1 MGWRRTDEESA
12 VETNGSNAPRT
23 LWAYA
28 YEIVP
33 PKTSDHMKVIEA
45 FLEEE
50 FAQAKQAARTWR
62 GHLVCEQQVTHIL
75 VVSDTPDQGG
85 EANRRLER
93 LLETLEAGFSRTV
106 PMPLSDDDPAPP
118 APRP

>member
-1 MGWRRTDEESA
+1 MK
-12 VETNGSNAPRT
+12 TNGSNPPKA

-33 PKTSDHMKVIEA
+33 PKTADHMKVIEA

-50 FAQAKQAARTWR
+50 HAQAKQTARTWR
-62 GHLVCEQQVTHIL
+62 GQLVCEQQVTHIL
-75 VVSDTPDQGG
+75 VVSDTPDQSG
-85 EANRRLER
+85 EVNRRLER
-93 LLETLEAGFSRTV
+93 RLKALKAGYSRTV
-106 PMPLSDDDPAPP
+106 PMALSDDNPAPS

>member
-1 MGWRRTDEESA
+1 M
-12 VETNGSNAPRT
+12 ETNGRNAPNAPKA

-33 PKTSDHMKVIEA
+33 PKTADHMKVIEA

-50 FAQAKQAARTWR
+50 HTQARETARTWR
-62 GHLVCEQQVTHIL
+62 GQLVCEEQVTHIL
-75 VVSDTPDQGG
+75 VVSDTPEQDS
-85 EANRRLER
+85 EVNLRLER
-93 LLETLEAGFSRTV
+93 RLTALKAGFSRTA
-106 PMPLSDDDPAPP
+106 PMQLSGDGDPAPN

>member
-1 MGWRRTDEESA
+1 M
-12 VETNGSNAPRT
+12 ETNGSNAPKT

-33 PKTSDHMKVIEA
+33 PKTADHMKVIEA

-50 FAQAKQAARTWR
+50 HAQAKQTARTWR
-62 GHLVCEQQVTHIL
+62 GQLVCEQQVTHIL

-85 EANRRLER
+85 EINRRLER
-93 LLETLEAGFSRTV
+93 RLKALKAGYSRTV
-106 PMPLSDDDPAPP
+106 PMALSDDNPAPP

>member
-1 MGWRRTDEESA
+1 M
-12 VETNGSNAPRT
+12 ETKGPGPPKN

-28 YEIVP
+28 YEIAP
-33 PKTSDHMKVIEA
+33 PKTADHMKVIEA

-50 FAQAKQAARTWR
+50 YAQAKQAARTWR

-93 LLETLEAGFSRTV
+93 HLKALKAGFSRTV
-106 PMPLSDDDPAPP
+106 PMPLSDDDPAFP

>member
-1 MGWRRTDEESA
+1 M
-12 VETNGSNAPRT
+12 ETNGPNAPKT

-33 PKTSDHMKVIEA
+33 PKTADHMKVIEA

-50 FAQAKQAARTWR
+50 HAQARATARMWR
-62 GHLVCEQQVTHIL
+62 GQLVCEEQVTHIL
-75 VVSDTPDQGG
+75 VVSDTPEQDS
-85 EANRRLER
+85 EVNLRLER
-93 LLETLEAGFSRTV
+93 RLMALRAGFSRTA
-106 PMPLSDDDPAPP
+106 PMQLSGDDDPAPK

>member
-1 MGWRRTDEESA
+1 M
-12 VETNGSNAPRT
+12 ETNGTSPPKN

-33 PKTSDHMKVIEA
+33 PKTADHMKVIEA

-50 FAQAKQAARTWR
+50 HAQAKQTARTWR
-62 GHLVCEQQVTHIL
+62 GQLVCEQQVTHIL
-75 VVSDTPDQGG
+75 VVADSPDQGG
-85 EANRRLER
+85 EINRRLER
-93 LLETLEAGFSRTV
+93 RLKALKTGFSRTV

>member
-1 MGWRRTDEESA
+1 M
-12 VETNGSNAPRT
+12 ETNGSNASKN

-33 PKTSDHMKVIEA
+33 PKTADHMKVIEA

-50 FAQAKQAARTWR
+50 HAQAKQTARTWR
-62 GHLVCEQQVTHIL
+62 GQLICEQQVTHIL
-75 VVSDTPDQGG
+75 VVSDTPDQGS
-85 EANRRLER
+85 EVNRRLER
-93 LLETLEAGFSRTV
+93 RLKALKAGFSRTV

>member
-1 MGWRRTDEESA
+1 M
-12 VETNGSNAPRT
+12 ETKGLGPPKN

-33 PKTSDHMKVIEA
+33 PKTADHMKVIEE

-50 FAQAKQAARTWR
+50 HAQAKHTARTWR
-62 GHLVCEQQVTHIL
+62 GQLVCEQQVTHIL
-75 VVSDTPDQGG
+75 VVADTPDQGG
-85 EANRRLER
+85 EVNRRLER
-93 LLETLEAGFSRTV
+93 RLKAMRAGFSRTI
-106 PMPLSDDDPAPP
+106 PMPVSDNDPAPA